1 MLTFFEINSNILW
14 LGNQFGP
21 ISVSTWYL
29 YDHDKRQTWLGLI
42 RVEYYKVVNHQDNNK
57 K

>member
-21 ISVSTWYL
+21 ISVNTWYCMTDIKTSDL
-29 YDHDKRQTWLGLI
+29 AGLI
-42 RVEYYKVVNHQDNNK
+42 WVEYYKVVTHQDNNK